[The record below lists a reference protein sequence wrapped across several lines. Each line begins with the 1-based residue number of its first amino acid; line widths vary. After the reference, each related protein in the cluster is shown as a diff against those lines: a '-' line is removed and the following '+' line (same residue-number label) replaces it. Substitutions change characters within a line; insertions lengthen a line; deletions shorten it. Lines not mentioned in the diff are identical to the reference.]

1 MNASTKPS
9 ILVPDTHGA
18 PFEGGFYG
26 GKIRIGAALFAIVWA
41 LKYIG
46 RSSGL
51 PLLLRVLRRA
61 RPALATVVA
70 VFFVVLLISATLAY
84 VFERAAQPQA
94 FRSIPHALWW
104 AIVTI
109 FQVGDASFS
118 PITFEG
124 RSIAV
129 LIMLA
134 GVALVSI
141 VTINL
146 AGYLLRNNGIRGLNL
161 PKE

>member
-1 MNASTKPS
+1 M
-9 ILVPDTHGA
+9 
-18 PFEGGFYG
+18 
-26 GKIRIGAALFAIVWA
+26 
-41 LKYIG
+41 
-46 RSSGL
+46 
-51 PLLLRVLRRA
+51 
-61 RPALATVVA
+61 
-70 VFFVVLLISATLAY
+70 
-84 VFERAAQPQA
+84 
-94 FRSIPHALWW
+94 
-104 AIVTI
+104 TI